1 MKIYTITYDL
11 TKPTSKQVNIPNF
24 TNCKLGV
31 AIYKGD
37 EKLDLEAGDVRLVES
52 TGGSIPMLNKYA
64 DFMTAELSIGAC
76 NEDRKFKVT
85 LDKGVAFK
93 DTVTIRNPLP
103 MRSGQ
108 WGSSSVLPVGLKLVA
123 EDFGKYVNDDTLTFG
138 ISNSNTSIKY
148 LLSKRLDDDKYV
160 WSYSEGSEMYEA
172 EEITIDR
179 ADYYKIW
186 LRYYVAGSSTITF
199 DFDIGEN
206 IKGSFDLL
214 VNVDKSSVIEEYAA
228 DAPEYIVRKFEIEY
242 EDGTLETM
250 NVVTE
255 P

>member
-37 EKLDLEAGDVRLVES
+37 EKLDLQAGDVRLVES
-52 TGGSIPMLNKYA
+52 TGVSIPMLNKYA
-64 DFMTAELSIGAC
+64 GFMTAELSIGAC

-85 LDKGVAFK
+85 LDKG
-93 DTVTIRNPLP
+93 
-103 MRSGQ
+103 
-108 WGSSSVLPVGLKLVA
+108 
-123 EDFGKYVNDDTLTFG
+123 
-138 ISNSNTSIKY
+138 
-148 LLSKRLDDDKYV
+148 
-160 WSYSEGSEMYEA
+160 EA
-172 EEITIDR
+172 T
-179 ADYYKIW
+179 
-186 LRYYVAGSSTITF
+186 
-199 DFDIGEN
+199 
-206 IKGSFDLL
+206 KGSFDLL
-214 VNVDKSSVIEEYAA
+214 VNVDKSSVIEEYPA
-228 DAPEYIVRKFEIEY
+228 DAPEYIVRKFNIEY